1 MARHRDNSARR
12 RVSRGPIIVI
22 TVVIVIALAVFGWF
36 RLSDRIDT
44 QRSSAAAA
52 CVSGPSTL
60 VVAAND
66 AIAPALTEL
75 GDRYTAT
82 KTVIRDHCVQVAVRA
97 VGDQQALAGLQGTW
111 DAATL
116 GDPPAAW
123 VPQDTAL
130 TAQLAAAKPA
140 ALVDKVRSV
149 ATSPLL
155 LAVPQTAAD
164 SMRSA
169 RLSWADL
176 ADLQRAPEGWARF
189 GHPSWGTATIA
200 LPAGTKGSNSAALTL
215 QAVAAGVSGT
225 VPVTPRTLS
234 SPPVAS
240 ALNALRQGPQPDSMA
255 TALSALRELTGV
267 AGSPFQAVP
276 ATEQQVF
283 TAAGQPGATALAGVA
298 LTGPTP
304 VADYPYVG
312 IKAPWVDDTQSRAA
326 AAFAEYV
333 NQPEQRK
340 TLATKGFHAGDA
352 PLPAASPVVD
362 FAPIPVTLPPADA
375 ATSTAVAALLSP
387 LPVAPVPLTT
397 TVLLDVSE
405 SMSTQQEGSTRL
417 KAATRALATRIGE
430 LPDSAGVGLWT
441 FSTDLG
447 GGLPYRVNVPTGP
460 LSEGGRRQS
469 LQSVLPSLSPKTGTS
484 LNYSVDAAFTRAVRD
499 YAAGRPNSLLVITD
513 GRNDGRTTF
522 AELQAGIDKARDP
535 ARPVRIDVVAIGA
548 QPDTAALRQLTDKTG
563 GKLVQT
569 GVAGGTPLATAVA
582 QLLA

>member
-1 MARHRDNSARR
+1 MARHRDDAARR
-12 RVSRGPIIVI
+12 RVSRGPIIVVSL
-22 TVVIVIALAVFGWF
+22 VVVIALAVFGWF
-36 RLSDRIDT
+36 RLSDRIDN

-75 GDRYTAT
+75 GDRYSAT
-82 KTVIRDHCVQVAVRA
+82 KTVIRDHCVQVAVHA
-97 VGDQQALAGLQGTW
+97 VGDQQALAALQGTW
-111 DAATL
+111 DPATM

-123 VPQDTAL
+123 VPQDTSL

-140 ALVDKVRSV
+140 ALVDKIRSV

-164 SMRSA
+164 AMRSA

-176 ADLQRAPEGWARF
+176 ASLQRAPDGWARF
-189 GHPSWGTATIA
+189 GQPSWGTATIA
-200 LPAGTKGSNSAALTL
+200 LPAGTGGSNSAALTL

-225 VPVTPRTLS
+225 VPVTARTLGA
-234 SPPVAS
+234 PPVAS
-240 ALNALRQGPQPDSMA
+240 ALSALRQGPQPDGMA
-255 TALSALRELTGV
+255 AALSALRDLKAV

-326 AAFAEYV
+326 AAFAEYL
-333 NQPEQRK
+333 NQPEQQK
-340 TLATKGFHAGDA
+340 ALAAKGFHAGDA
-352 PLPAASPVVD
+352 PLPAASPGID
-362 FAPIPVTLPPADA
+362 FAPVPVTLPPADA
-375 ATSTAVAALLSP
+375 ATSTAVTALLSTP
-387 LPVAPVPLTT
+387 PVAPVPLTT
-397 TVLLDVSE
+397 TVLLDVSD
-405 SMSTQQEGSTRL
+405 SMSTKQEGTTRLQATTSALSTR
-417 KAATRALATRIGE
+417 ISE

-441 FSTDLG
+441 FSTDLNR
-447 GGLPYRVNVPTGP
+447 GLPYRVNVPTGP
-460 LSEGGRRQS
+460 LFADGRRQS
-469 LQSVLPSLSPKTGTS
+469 LLSVLLSLSPKTGTS
-484 LNYSVDAAFTRAVRD
+484 LNYSVAAAYTSAVRD
-499 YAAGRPNSLLVITD
+499 YAAGHPNSLLVITG

-522 AELQAGIDKARDP
+522 AELQASINKTRDP
-535 ARPVRIDVVAIGA
+535 ARPVRIDVVAIGS
-548 QPDTAALRQLTDKTG
+548 QPDTTTLRQLTDETG

-569 GVAGGTPLATAVA
+569 GVTGGIPLAAAFA